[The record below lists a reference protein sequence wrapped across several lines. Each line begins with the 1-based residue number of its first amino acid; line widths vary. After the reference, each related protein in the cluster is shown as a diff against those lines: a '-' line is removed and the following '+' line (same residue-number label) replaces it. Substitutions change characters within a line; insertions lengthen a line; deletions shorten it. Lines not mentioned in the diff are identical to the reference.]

1 MTFRYITQV
10 NILLQAL
17 YLGILLTAGNAVW
30 NACLGAKVEYTNG
43 GEVLEEKM
51 LKDRLQVTSLQNYT
65 NYKRK
70 LSIRC
75 FARWIVLIPLAM
87 IDIGSCVLTRNL
99 VYNMTNG
106 ESWWQL
112 KSRYICFN
120 QKQAV
125 KHYAVYL
132 TNSEMKDKFVAK
144 YRVVL
149 QNVRKWLKIVKKIQK
164 STFSDQK

>member
-1 MTFRYITQV
+1 M
-10 NILLQAL
+10 
-17 YLGILLTAGNAVW
+17 W

-149 QNVRKWLKIVKKIQK
+149 QKCHENVRKWLKIVEKYKNRLFRPKKSQHDLILN
-164 STFSDQK
+164 